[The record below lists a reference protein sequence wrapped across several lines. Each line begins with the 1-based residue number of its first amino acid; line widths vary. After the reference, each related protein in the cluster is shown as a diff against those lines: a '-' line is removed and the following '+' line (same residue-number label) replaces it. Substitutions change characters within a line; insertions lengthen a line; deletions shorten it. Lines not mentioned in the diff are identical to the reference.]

1 MMNLVIIAGR
11 TVISATARELAI
23 LATAYVAGK
32 RLNRKK
38 RKEK

>member
-1 MMNLVIIAGR
+1 MLPFVIWGGN
-11 TVISATARELAI
+11 VLISATARELAI

-32 RLNRKK
+32 CLNRKK